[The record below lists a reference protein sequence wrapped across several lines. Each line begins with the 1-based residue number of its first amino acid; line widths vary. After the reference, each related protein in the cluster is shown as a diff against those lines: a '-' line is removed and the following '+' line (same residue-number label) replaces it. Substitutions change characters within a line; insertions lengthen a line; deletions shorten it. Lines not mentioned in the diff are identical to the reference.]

1 MPTNN
6 GAKPEPVPSWPPP
19 IDGENE
25 PPPAGG
31 DRGAGAGWGVPSEGW
46 PSWVPSVG
54 LVEEV
59 PGEPPARVPKTSAVA
74 LATLAAALW
83 TVPTALAA
91 VVPRL
96 DGSRNA
102 SPTEA
107 GTI

>member
-31 DRGAGAGWGVPSEGW
+31 ARGAGAGWGVPSEGW

-59 PGEPPARVPKTSAVA
+59 PVEPPARVPKTSAVA